1 MAANKRTAVEDRPA
15 VEQNARTAVTK
26 PKQDGRKRVV
36 IEGVTPEI
44 DAGRFPAKR
53 TVGEIVRVEADI
65 FTDGH
70 DSIAAVLLSRSEKT
84 KSWTEQPMQQLVND
98 RWFGQFPVTE
108 LGRYRYTVHAW
119 VDHWETWRRDLL
131 KRIQANGDTPIDYR
145 IGAEIVDAAAARAT
159 EPDASWL
166 KRHAEFLRTDG
177 DVSERRTRA
186 VDVALNE
193 VMIRYPDR
201 RFATEMDRE
210 LTIVVDPVRARFS
223 AWYEFFP
230 RSTAPDGMRH
240 GTFADCEARLAYVAD
255 MGFDVVYLPPVHPIG
270 NTFRKG
276 RNNSVT
282 AEPSDVGSPWA
293 IGSAEGG
300 HKSIYRELGTLD
312 EFRRF
317 VNRATEYGMQ
327 VALDVAFQVSPD
339 HPYVKEHPEWF
350 RKRPDGS
357 IQYAENPPKKYQDI
371 YPFDFETPKWFELWQ
386 ELKSVFTFWID
397 QGVRIFRV
405 DNPHTKAF
413 SFWEWC
419 IAEIKR
425 DWPDVL
431 FLSEAFTRPKIMY
444 RLAKLGFS
452 QSYTYFPWRNAKY
465 ELTSYLT
472 ELTKTQVREFF
483 RPNQWPNTP
492 DILTEFLQLGT
503 RPAFMIRFLLAA
515 TLGANYGI
523 YGPAFE
529 LMEER
534 AVRRGSEEYLDSEKY
549 QIRHWDLDKP
559 ESLREFI
566 ALVNRIRHENPA
578 LQSDWLLDFH
588 PVDNEQLIC
597 YSKRSADGTNL
608 IVMVINLDPH
618 HKQAGFVELPLDQ
631 FQIEEDRPYQANDL
645 LTGARYMWTGR
656 RNYVELDPASV
667 PGHIFR
673 IRRRLR
679 VETDFEYFL

>member
-1 MAANKRTAVEDRPA
+1 MAVHKHIEVEDRPA
-15 VEQNARTAVTK
+15 VEQRAKTTAAK
-26 PKQDGRKRVV
+26 PKEDGRKRVV
-36 IEGVTPEI
+36 IEGIAPEI
-44 DAGRFPAKR
+44 DGGRFPAKR
-53 TVGEIVRVEADI
+53 TVGDIVRVEADI

-70 DSIAAVLLSRSEKT
+70 DSVAAVLLSRHEKT
-84 KSWTEQPMQQLVND
+84 NSWTEQPMRHLVND
-98 RWFGQFPVTE
+98 RWFGEFPVAE
-108 LGRYRYTVHAW
+108 LGRYRYTIRGW

-131 KRIQANGDTPIDYR
+131 KRIQANGDTHIDYL
-145 IGAEIVDAAAARAT
+145 IGAELVDAAAGRAT
-159 EPDASWL
+159 EPDANWL
-166 KRHAEFLRTDG
+166 KRHAELLRAEG
-177 DVSERRTRA
+177 DLIERRTRA
-186 VDVALNE
+186 VDAALND

-201 RFATEMDRE
+201 RFASEMDRE
-210 LTIVVDPVRARFS
+210 LVIVVDPVRARFS
-223 AWYEFFP
+223 SWYEFFP
-230 RSTAPDGMRH
+230 RSTATDGMRH
-240 GTFADCEARLAYVAD
+240 GTFADCEARLAYVEE
-255 MGFDVVYLPPVHPIG
+255 MGFDVVYLPPIHPIG

-276 RNNSVT
+276 RNNSVV
-282 AEPSDVGSPWA
+282 ADAADEGSPWA
-293 IGSAEGG
+293 IGSPEGG
-300 HKSIYRELGTLD
+300 HKTIHPDLGTLD
-312 EFRRF
+312 DFRRF
-317 VNRATEYGMQ
+317 VRRAEELGMQ

-413 SFWEWC
+413 PFWEWC
-419 IAEIKR
+419 ITEIKK

-465 ELTSYLT
+465 ELTTYLT

-483 RPNQWPNTP
+483 RANQWPNTP

-503 RPAFMIRFLLAA
+503 RAAFMIRFLLAA

-529 LMEER
+529 LMEGHP
-534 AVRRGSEEYLDSEKY
+534 VRRGSEEYLDSEKY

-608 IVMVINLDPH
+608 IVTVVNLDPH
-618 HKQAGFVELPLDQ
+618 HRQAGMVELPLDQ

-645 LTGARYMWTGR
+645 LTGARYLWTGR